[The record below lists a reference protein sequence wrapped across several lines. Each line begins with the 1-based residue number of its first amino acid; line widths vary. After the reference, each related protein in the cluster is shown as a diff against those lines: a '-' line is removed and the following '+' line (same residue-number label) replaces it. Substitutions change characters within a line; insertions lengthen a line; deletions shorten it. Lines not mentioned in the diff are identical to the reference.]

1 MHSTVLPPGE
11 DLMEDTQRAKRQ
23 VVVVADCRRGWNFE
37 RIMSWD
43 RIFEESRILLQLSN

>member
-1 MHSTVLPPGE
+1 MHSTDFPKRE

-37 RIMSWD
+37 RIISWD
-43 RIFEESRILLQLSN
+43 RIFEQSRILLQLSN